1 MKQSFTKSQSALD
14 GLGAFFAV
22 AKHMNFGRAAAELNV
37 TASSMSQ
44 KIRKLER
51 IVGSPLF
58 IRTTRNVGLSEAGR
72 KLAAEAGPAFDLLNA
87 ALAAI
92 ADLGSKPSGL
102 LRITCPRPVVPLIL
116 QPKLAS
122 FHRLY
127 PAIELEIVATEELLD
142 VAQGEFDAGIRLGQ
156 LISQAM
162 TVVRLTDPFPLVVVG
177 SHAYLKEHGVPHAV
191 EDLEQHACLRFR
203 RSSGQA
209 APWSFN
215 RGNRKIEVETRGP
228 LIAHDFATL
237 LEAAADGMGL
247 AQIPRPL
254 VQRSKLNNKLKMV
267 LNKFEPNLPGVFLY
281 YPERSQV
288 MPKLRAFIDHLK
300 A

>member
-1 MKQSFTKSQSALD
+1 MKQSFIKSQSALD
-14 GLGAFFAV
+14 GLSAFFAV
-22 AKHMNFGRAAAELNV
+22 AKYMNFGRAAAELNV

-44 KIRKLER
+44 TIRKLER
-51 IVGSPLF
+51 TLGAPLF

-72 KLAAEAGPAFDLLNA
+72 KLATEAAPAFDLLNA
-87 ALAAI
+87 ALEAI

-156 LISQAM
+156 LISQDMIA
-162 TVVRLTDPFPLVVVG
+162 VRLTGPFPLVVVG
-177 SHAYLKEHGVPHAV
+177 SPAYLKEREVPQTV

-209 APWSFN
+209 APWSFS
-215 RGNRKIEVETRGP
+215 RGNRKIEIETRGP

-247 AQIPRPL
+247 AQIPQPL
-254 VQRSKLNNKLKMV
+254 LQRSGQKDKLRVV
-267 LNKFEPNLPGVFLY
+267 LTKFQLSLPGVFLY

>member
-1 MKQSFTKSQSALD
+1 MKQGFIKSQSALD

-51 IVGSPLF
+51 IVGAPLF

-87 ALAAI
+87 ALEAVS
-92 ADLGSKPSGL
+92 DLGSRPSGL

-122 FHRLY
+122 FHHLY
-127 PAIELEIVATEELLD
+127 PEIELEIVATEELLD

-156 LISQAM
+156 LISQDM
-162 TVVRLTDPFPLVVVG
+162 TTVRLTTPFPLVVVG
-177 SHAYLKEHGVPHAV
+177 SHAYLKKRGVPQAV

-203 RSSGQA
+203 RSSGQP
-209 APWSFN
+209 APWRFS
-215 RGNRKIEVETRGP
+215 RGNRTIEVETRGP

-237 LEAAADGMGL
+237 LDAAADGMGL
-247 AQIPRPL
+247 AQIPQPL
-254 VQRSKLNNKLKMV
+254 LRRSSSYEKLKLV
-267 LNKFEPNLPGVFLY
+267 LTKFQPSMPGVFLY